1 VWGDPDSDRYV
12 VCRRPPYPD
21 FVVWYRDVDPIDAW
35 STTVSAL
42 AGESVSCSMYDETE
56 EPPRTCLELPLTE
69 ARVLLH
75 REPERYW
82 ASTGFLFEAPSGRV
96 LPTRSSFSTSPSR
109 YKWFVFEC
117 GNWGNL
123 FPLEI
128 QHLKRDRPYSL
139 ALEASIVWHIAIQ
152 DCHELLLR
160 LCRSSPAITS
170 GGCME
175 TVGSGVALTNG
186 ATYNAD
192 GYPGR
197 DIALSWLHRHNPYDE
212 TVNAGVSI
220 DALRELIE
228 AAPPGT
234 CVPILDAENKLTR
247 EQVLVALALPAK
259 DLVAA
264 LEAAAAR
271 IDPAWQAIQAENA
284 RVLGELEKASVDDM
298 ETLPLNGDHI
308 RFIQNHSPAFVER
321 LENGALILYAH
332 PYRTLWPLW
341 ASALELLGIR
351 P

>member
-1 VWGDPDSDRYV
+1 
-12 VCRRPPYPD
+12 
-21 FVVWYRDVDPIDAW
+21 
-35 STTVSAL
+35 
-42 AGESVSCSMYDETE
+42 M
-56 EPPRTCLELPLTE
+56 
-69 ARVLLH
+69 
-75 REPERYW
+75 
-82 ASTGFLFEAPSGRV
+82 
-96 LPTRSSFSTSPSR
+96 
-109 YKWFVFEC
+109 
-117 GNWGNL
+117 
-123 FPLEI
+123 
-128 QHLKRDRPYSL
+128 KRDRPYSL

-152 DCHELLLR
+152 DCHELLVR

-175 TVGSGVALTNG
+175 AFDCGVALTNG

-197 DIALSWLHRHNPYDE
+197 DIALSWLHRYNRYDE
-212 TVNAGVSI
+212 TVNAGFSI

-234 CVPILDAENKLTR
+234 HVRILDTEDQLTR
-247 EQVLVALALPAK
+247 EQVLAALALPAK

-271 IDPAWQAIQAENA
+271 IDPAWQAIQAENV
-284 RVLGELEKASVDDM
+284 RVLDELEKASADDV

-321 LENGALILYAH
+321 MENGALILYAH

-341 ASALELLGIR
+341 ARALELLGIR
-351 P
+351 PQTTS